1 MSNKVDNRRWEL
13 IFKEINNTITS
24 EEQVELDKLQKEV
37 LGKTKL
43 MNRIKSSLVDT
54 ESY

>member
-1 MSNKVDNRRWEL
+1 MSDNRRWEL
-13 IFKEINNTITS
+13 IFKEINNTITPA
-24 EEQVELDKLQKEV
+24 EQIELDDLQKEV

-43 MNRIKSSLVDT
+43 VNRTKPSLVDT